1 MVLTEK
7 VFSGNIN
14 FIAGAGSIPSI
25 PQLNLPEFAFI
36 GRSNVGK
43 SSLINAICNRNALC
57 RTSQNPGCTK
67 QINFYSAENAFSL
80 VDLPGYGFA
89 RLNNKERNAWDN
101 LIHTYLRGRKQLLK
115 VFLLIDSR
123 HELKEIDKK
132 TMIFLDDYAI
142 SYQLILTKYD
152 KPSATL
158 PIHIEEMKDYAKKR
172 VACYPEVLLTSSRE
186 KLGIPEIRNVIINDS
201 NNFKF

>member
-1 MVLTEK
+1 MLLTEK

-14 FIAGAGSIPSI
+14 FIAGAASVASIPE
-25 PQLNLPEFAFI
+25 LNLPEFAFI

-43 SSLINAICNRNALC
+43 SSLINAICNRNSLA

-67 QINFYSAENAFSL
+67 QINFYTAEDSFSL

-89 RLNNKERNAWDN
+89 RLSNRQRNTWDT
-101 LIHTYLRGRKQLLK
+101 LIHSYLRGRKQLLK

-132 TMIFLDDYAI
+132 TMVFLDDYAI
-142 SYQLILTKYD
+142 SYQLVLTKYD
-152 KPSATL
+152 KPFVEL
-158 PIHIEEMKDYAKKR
+158 PAHIVKMQEYAIKR
-172 VACYPEVLLTSSRE
+172 VACHPDIILSSSRE
-186 KLGIPEIRNVIINDS
+186 KLNIKELRNIIIDQS

>member
-142 SYQLILTKYD
+142 SYQLVLTKYD
-152 KPSATL
+152 KPSTTL

-172 VACYPEVLLTSSRE
+172 VACHPEVLLTSSRE